1 MNDYISNR
9 TSDATT
15 RRLWYKI
22 GTIHN
27 FERCGKR
34 GALGLRSSLFVAH
47 QLQAGVIFAWASA
60 PIYHLAWQGT
70 FTSWALD
77 PTRVSPVAHAVRD
90 AHFAHFMVHG
100 YTLSDLEPCLGDC
113 RIPDEC
119 VSHWPTSLA
128 LSLDSAM
135 PSIPHCPGDLLASD

>member
-1 MNDYISNR
+1 MCPGLDVTRFILLMNDYISNR

-77 PTRVSPVAHAVRD
+77 PSRVSPVAHAVRD
-90 AHFAHFMVHG
+90 AHFATGTVSAYG
-100 YTLSDLEPCLGDC
+100 LSTLS
-113 RIPDEC
+113 IP
-119 VSHWPTSLA
+119 
-128 LSLDSAM
+128 
-135 PSIPHCPGDLLASD
+135 